1 MHEGCPQR
9 GFACGAFALDDGQ
22 VSTNGEFDLNFI
34 GSYGQLVF
42 PSHARASLRHFAEIR
57 ISSSMV

>member
-1 MHEGCPQR
+1 
-9 GFACGAFALDDGQ
+9 LDDGQ

-34 GSYGQLVF
+34 GSYGQPVF